1 MNYYE
6 LFHLYFTS
14 NICELLC
21 YNNRF
26 KDYKGFYGI
35 ATDLIKKKNYNFC
48 LKVNLTSFHV
58 AFLVFYLHFSP
69 ISADLDDLPWI
80 ETVPVSSMG

>member
-1 MNYYE
+1 MNYFIY
-6 LFHLYFTS
+6 TS
-14 NICELLC
+14 HQTYLS

-35 ATDLIKKKNYNFC
+35 ATDLIKKNNDNFC
-48 LKVNLTSFHV
+48 LKVDLTSFHV

>member
-1 MNYYE
+1 MNYFIY
-6 LFHLYFTS
+6 TS
-14 NICELLC
+14 HQTYVSCCVTTIGS
-21 YNNRF
+21 
-26 KDYKGFYGI
+26 KITKVFYGI
-35 ATDLIKKKNYNFC
+35 ATDLIKKNNDNFC